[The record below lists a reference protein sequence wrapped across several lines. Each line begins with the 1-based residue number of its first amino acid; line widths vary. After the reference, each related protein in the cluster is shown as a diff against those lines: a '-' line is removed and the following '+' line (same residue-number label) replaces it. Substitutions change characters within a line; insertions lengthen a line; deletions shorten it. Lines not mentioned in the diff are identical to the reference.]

1 MRWGLRTGISGHRDL
16 LVPRDMSGFSG
27 WPSRA
32 EEGLEGKIHQV
43 VSRGRIRG
51 SWESLA
57 EMSCPVQAPGSK
69 GHELYLGIRQTC
81 SYPKPASS

>member
-1 MRWGLRTGISGHRDL
+1 MRWGPRTGIPGPWDL

-27 WPSRA
+27 GLSRA
-32 EEGLEGKIHQV
+32 EEGLEGKIQQV
-43 VSRGRIRG
+43 VSQGRIRG

-69 GHELYLGIRQTC
+69 GYGLHLGVRQTC
-81 SYPKPASS
+81 SYPKSASS